1 MFRLS
6 TQGGG
11 LILFTPTQANVSKWI
26 KQDID
31 KMAEACGRGE
41 LPGTYGL
48 KETRNLMLAL
58 EKIYLKDASV
68 LVIGSERPWVEAC
81 ALSQGARKVT
91 TLEYGKI
98 TSLHPQVHTL
108 TPAQMRAD
116 PERFLE
122 AFDAVIT
129 YSSVEHS
136 GLGRYGD
143 AMNPWGDRQAV
154 ARAWCMTKKQGRLAL
169 AVPWCDNDDG
179 IAYNAHRM

>member
-1 MFRLS
+1 MESIWTEEEVNEMADLC
-6 TQGGG
+6 GEG
-11 LILFTPTQANVSKWI
+11 LLDGN
-26 KQDID
+26 
-31 KMAEACGRGE
+31 
-41 LPGTYGL
+41 YGMP
-48 KETRNLMLAL
+48 ETNNLMLGL
-58 EKIYLKDASV
+58 KQMNLKDAAV

-91 TLEYGKI
+91 TLEYGAI

-116 PERFLE
+116 PEHFLE

-143 AMNPWGDRQAV
+143 AMNPWGDRQAM
-154 ARAWCMTKKQGRLAL
+154 ARAWCMTKKQGRLTL
-169 AVPWCDNDDG
+169 AVPWLENQDA
-179 IAYNAHRM
+179 IAYNAHRV

>member
-1 MFRLS
+1 ME
-6 TQGGG
+6 
-11 LILFTPTQANVSKWI
+11 SKWT
-26 KQDID
+26 KEDID
-31 KMAEACGRGE
+31 KKAELCSKGE
-41 LPGTYGL
+41 LPGTYGVI
-48 KETRNLMLAL
+48 ETRNLMVAL
-58 EKIYLKDASV
+58 EKIYLRDASV

-81 ALSQGARKVT
+81 ALSRGARKVT

-98 TSLHPQVHTL
+98 ISLHPQVHTL

-154 ARAWCMTKKQGRLAL
+154 ARAWCMTKKEGRLAL
-169 AVPWCDNDDG
+169 AVPWCDNKDG